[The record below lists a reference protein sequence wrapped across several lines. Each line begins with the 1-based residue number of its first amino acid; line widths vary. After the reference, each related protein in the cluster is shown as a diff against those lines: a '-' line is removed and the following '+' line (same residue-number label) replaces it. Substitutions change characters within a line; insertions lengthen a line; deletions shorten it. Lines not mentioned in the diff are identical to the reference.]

1 MTDTLHT
8 LNDESPATG
17 LTLTVN
23 GRDWVF
29 TPGAVVALAEATGDR
44 PEASSALIVAG
55 LEAAKLDAGANHV
68 DVFGVPLIVRVTD
81 RRVVIGVDEA
91 EIAEGLGNVSP
102 QTEGAHTLNDAGA
115 MASDNAILAEGIK
128 TGSESDPEG
137 DK

>member
-1 MTDTLHT
+1 MQDTLHT
-8 LNDESPATG
+8 LNDEDPATG
-17 LTLTVN
+17 LTVTVN

-55 LEAAKLDAGANHV
+55 LEAAKLEAGSNPV
-68 DVFGVPLIVRVTD
+68 DVFGASLVVLIAD
-81 RRVVIGVDEA
+81 RRVVIGVDED
-91 EIAEGLGNVSP
+91 EIAESLGNVST
-102 QTEGAHTLNDAGA
+102 QTEGSHTLNDAGVV
-115 MASDNAILAEGIK
+115 ASDNAILAEGIK

>member
-1 MTDTLHT
+1 MTNTTGQFIISDAAGGLGNGEAMTDTLHT

-91 EIAEGLGNVSP
+91 EIAALYRQP
-102 QTEGAHTLNDAGA
+102 
-115 MASDNAILAEGIK
+115 
-128 TGSESDPEG
+128 SE
-137 DK
+137 